1 MGKSMHRTRKGY
13 PMESTR
19 PHSPMLGV
27 VSLLMLLAASG
38 MAMAQSAGDAA
49 EPSDLGL
56 PKDFAPALAAE
67 SVDTAPAPI
76 AANPDAIDSL
86 LAELTATSEAIK
98 EQPGAT
104 EATQFPGVA
113 GPSDWIQAMRVTR
126 DDNPLLD
133 SACKDQAMRV
143 SMESL
148 AALEGAEGEHG
159 AMQAAADHV
168 RQHQGFIKDG
178 SISHADY
185 LREIAECTS
194 FCAPLVAQLMQCH
207 ILSVARLEHGIVL
220 FDLGS
225 DTVTPSFKS
234 GLLDTVSKQLQEN
247 AGHKAVLIGRASQI
261 GDLRHNRALSARR
274 ALAVK
279 DVLLGAGIAAER
291 IETMWFGWEP
301 PQISDVVASEYG
313 VSRLYDTVGRDK
325 INQSVVVVIY

>member
-1 MGKSMHRTRKGY
+1 MHRTRQGD
-13 PMESTR
+13 PMYSSR
-19 PHSPMLGV
+19 PHSAALAV
-27 VSLLMLLAASG
+27 VSLLLLLAVSA
-38 MAMAQSAGDAA
+38 MAMAQSAAA
-49 EPSDLGL
+49 AAAPTDLGL
-56 PKDFAPALAAE
+56 PKDFAPALAAD
-67 SVDTAPAPI
+67 SVDTAPTQI
-76 AANPDAIDSL
+76 AADPNAIDSL
-86 LAELTATSEAIK
+86 LAELVATSEAIK

-104 EATQFPGVA
+104 EATQFPGA
-113 GPSDWIQAMRVTR
+113 ADPSDWIQALRVTR

-143 SMESL
+143 SMASL

-159 AMQAAADHV
+159 AMQAAAEHV
-168 RQHQGFIKDG
+168 RQHQAFIKDG
-178 SISHADY
+178 NISHADY
-185 LREIAECTS
+185 LHEIAECTS

-234 GLLDTVSKQLQEN
+234 GLLATVSKQIKEN
-247 AGHKAVLIGRASQI
+247 AGRKAVLIGRASQI
-261 GDLRHNRALSARR
+261 GDLRLNRALSARR

-279 DVLLGAGIAAER
+279 DVLLDAGIAAER

-301 PQISDVVASEYG
+301 PQISNEIASEYG
-313 VSRLYDTVGRDK
+313 VSRLYETVGRDQ